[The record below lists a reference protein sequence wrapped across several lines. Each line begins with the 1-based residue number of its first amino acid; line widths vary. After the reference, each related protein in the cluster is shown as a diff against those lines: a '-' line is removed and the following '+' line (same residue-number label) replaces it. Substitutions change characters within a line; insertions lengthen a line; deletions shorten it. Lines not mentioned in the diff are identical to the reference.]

1 IPDTSANVGTKDF
14 PIQLKITNPNQI
26 PFQNIDYTCEIAYDE
41 TLFLSSGWSDKT
53 CITKDTIINYE
64 RILVLEGKNISIN
77 NKENLLGEI
86 YGLVLLADSDKTPIH
101 IRKFSLSD
109 TNIVIQTQDGSLTI
123 RACTLELRRV
133 ALRDLTTMQIEPNPA
148 NNEVEIKISG
158 DEEGPFLLNL
168 YNLQGFKIDSKV
180 LNYKKKDGNSFKLKT
195 SDYPDGFYQCIL
207 QSPAAYI
214 SKPLMIVK

>member
-1 IPDTSANVGTKDF
+1 
-14 PIQLKITNPNQI
+14 
-26 PFQNIDYTCEIAYDE
+26 
-41 TLFLSSGWSDKT
+41 
-53 CITKDTIINYE
+53 
-64 RILVLEGKNISIN
+64 
-77 NKENLLGEI
+77 
-86 YGLVLLADSDKTPIH
+86 
-101 IRKFSLSD
+101 
-109 TNIVIQTQDGSLTI
+109 
-123 RACTLELRRV
+123 
-133 ALRDLTTMQIEPNPA
+133 MQIEPNPA